1 MISTLFSSPISFV
14 FSILALLSA
23 LTIHELAHAW
33 VADRLGDP
41 TARLKGRISL
51 NPLVHIDLSGLL
63 FLLFFGFGWG
73 KPVLIDPYNLKNPR
87 KDTAIIALAGPL
99 INIIL
104 AIILSFFLRLSLTS
118 NSLII
123 VDVLKIMITTM
134 IVYNIGLGIFN
145 LVPIYPLDGFKI
157 VGGLLPKEKAQEW
170 QGLERM
176 GFFFLLALIFPI
188 GSSSM
193 LDYLIRPVMNFFY
206 YLLIPVMS
214 GGIV

>member
-104 AIILSFFLRLSLTS
+104 AIVLSLVSRLLLSS
-118 NSLII
+118 NSLIVADI
-123 VDVLKIMITTM
+123 LRILITTM

-157 VGGLLPKEKAQEW
+157 VGGLLSREKAAEW

>member
-206 YLLIPVMS
+206 YLLIPAVG

>member
-104 AIILSFFLRLSLTS
+104 AIVLSLVSRLLLSS
-118 NSLII
+118 NSLIVADI
-123 VDVLKIMITTM
+123 LRILITTM

-206 YLLIPVMS
+206 YLLIPATG

>member
-1 MISTLFSSPISFV
+1 MIGTLFSSPISFV
-14 FSILALLSA
+14 FSIFALLSA

-87 KDTAIIALAGPL
+87 KDTAIIAFAGPAS
-99 INIIL
+99 NIIL
-104 AIILSFFLRLSLTS
+104 AIILSLFLRLLLTN

-123 VDVLKIMITTM
+123 VDVLRIMITTM

-157 VGGLLPKEKAQEW
+157 VGGLLPREKAQEW
-170 QGLERM
+170 QGLERL

-206 YLLIPVMS
+206 YLLIPAT
-214 GGIV
+214 GAGIV

>member
-14 FSILALLSA
+14 FSIFALLSA
-23 LTIHELAHAW
+23 LTIHEMAHAW

-99 INIIL
+99 SNIVL
-104 AIILSFFLRLSLTS
+104 AIILSLISRILLS
-118 NSLII
+118 NSPLIVVNI
-123 VDVLKIMITTM
+123 LRILTTTM

-145 LVPIYPLDGFKI
+145 LIPIYPLDGFKI
-157 VGGLLPKEKAQEW
+157 VGGLLPREKAQEW

-188 GSSSM
+188 GGSSM
-193 LDYLIRPVMNFFY
+193 LDYFIRPIMNFFY
-206 YLLIPVMS
+206 YLLIPIVS